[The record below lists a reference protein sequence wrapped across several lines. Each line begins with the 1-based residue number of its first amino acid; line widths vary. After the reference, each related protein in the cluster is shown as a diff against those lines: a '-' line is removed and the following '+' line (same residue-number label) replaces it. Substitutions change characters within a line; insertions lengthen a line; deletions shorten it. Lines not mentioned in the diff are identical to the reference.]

1 MFHTYHKALVV
12 AGLVFCSLSSVFAYS
27 GGLGTAG
34 DPYQI
39 ATKADLLAL
48 AGAIADY
55 NECFILTA
63 DIDMEKLG
71 LYDDNHCCRYQ
82 FDRWFSGN
90 SLYRDV

>member
-82 FDRWFSGN
+82 FDR
-90 SLYRDV
+90 